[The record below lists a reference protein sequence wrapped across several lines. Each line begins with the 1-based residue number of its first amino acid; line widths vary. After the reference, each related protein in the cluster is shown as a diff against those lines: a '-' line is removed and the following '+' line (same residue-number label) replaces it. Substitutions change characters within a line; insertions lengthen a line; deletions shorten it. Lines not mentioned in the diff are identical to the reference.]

1 MFTVPVPGLGIE
13 IIRRQQRMWTMEAEK
28 DPKKEKMNPF
38 EDKKE
43 CCHLEGSFFSLKC
56 HSLQIAHL
64 LSEFLGNAKL
74 FFRELPPA
82 GVRSIKLKLVS
93 TTC

>member
-43 CCHLEGSFFSLKC
+43 CCHLEGSFFFAKVP
-56 HSLQIAHL
+56 
-64 LSEFLGNAKL
+64 LSTNCPFT
-74 FFRELPPA
+74 FRIPRQCKI
-82 GVRSIKLKLVS
+82 VFS
-93 TTC
+93 